1 MKIKYILAVSMLAFL
16 GFASCEM
23 KDEILDKNKIIGD
36 TGFLEM
42 GVAVQSNVTKSDV
55 AEPEVPAVSA
65 EDFPVEIVQT
75 EGGEYKKTYST
86 YADLQKENPIE
97 LPVGK
102 YTVRAHTP
110 GEIQPV
116 MDEPYYGGQFDQL
129 NITKDI
135 TSEANVVCKME
146 NTKIQIIYDPEF
158 NSTFK
163 TWKITITD
171 GSSHVLTFD
180 ETDLN
185 PKPKYWLIED
195 NVSTIEVS
203 IVAKP
208 VAGGEVKE
216 SRYIIKPEGE
226 DSEFWAGS
234 DALNIT
240 MKPGEPTGDPT
251 GVGIDIKVD
260 VTFDGSEETVEIPV
274 DGGDGKPVPPG
285 PSDEPTITIPQAVY
299 TLPADISKNADVLI
313 EAKAGIKS
321 VKVQISAGNDVFETI
336 IGGLFEG
343 GFLTGLELVG
353 NDELEAVLSGVG
365 VDVKAPSLGAL
376 EYKFPVGNFF
386 FLLTDPSMGKTDK
399 PEGHVFNIT
408 VEDSNG
414 EKVTDKL
421 SVIVTE

>member
-116 MDEPYYGGQFDQL
+116 MDEPYYGGQLDQL

-240 MKPGEPTGDPT
+240 MKPGKPTGDPT

-274 DGGDGKPVPPG
+274 EGGDDKPVLP
-285 PSDEPTITIPQAVY
+285 PSDGPTITIPQAVY
-299 TLPADISKNADVLI
+299 TLPDDMSLAGDANAVI
-313 EAKAGIKS
+313 KASAKLKS
-321 VKVQISAGNDVFETI
+321 VQVQITAGNEQFGSIVEQMELGSFDLMTVEDPLKGI
-336 IGGLFEG
+336 
-343 GFLTGLELVG
+343 LTGMGIVLPTTENEEYSFPIGKFFTMISPMGVTVG
-353 NDELEAVLSGVG
+353 
-365 VDVKAPSLGAL
+365 
-376 EYKFPVGNFF
+376 
-386 FLLTDPSMGKTDK
+386 
-399 PEGHVFNIT
+399 EGHVFTIV
-408 VEDSNG
+408 VEDTNG
-414 EKVTDKL
+414 KTATDKVSVKVT
-421 SVIVTE
+421 E